1 MISRIS
7 LGLYRVC
14 NGWVAALATLIFFVF
29 SGTWL
34 PSQGKAA
41 DVYTNGFPA
50 PDTTFTYYTAA
61 DLQTWFAGYGATGR
75 ADYVQARYTFDLAW
89 PLVYTFFLVAVLSWL
104 RPKVT
109 GQTSR
114 WRMLNALPLL
124 VLACDYIENIM
135 GGILANSFPASNPL
149 LANTMAFF
157 TLTKW
162 VFITVAFVA
171 VAVTGILALVK
182 RFSKDKGELAHG

>member
-7 LGLYRVC
+7 LGLYRLC
-14 NGWVAALATLIFFVF
+14 NGWIAALATLIFFVF
-29 SGTWL
+29 SATWL

-41 DVYTNGFPA
+41 EVYTNGFPS
-50 PDTTFTYYTAA
+50 PDTSFSYYTAI
-61 DLQTWFAGYGATGR
+61 DLQTWFAGYGAVGR
-75 ADYVQARYTFDLAW
+75 ADYAQARYTFDLAW

-104 RPKVT
+104 LPNVT
-109 GQTSR
+109 VPTSR
-114 WRMLNALPLL
+114 WRLINVVPLL
-124 VLACDYIENIM
+124 ALACDYVENIM
-135 GGILANSFPASNPL
+135 GGILASSFPTSNPL

-171 VAVTGILALVK
+171 VAVTGILALIK
-182 RFSKDKGELAHG
+182 RFSKDKGEVAHG

>member
-1 MISRIS
+1 VISRIS
-7 LGLYRVC
+7 LGLYRLC
-14 NGWVAALATLIFFVF
+14 NGWIAALATLIFFVF
-29 SGTWL
+29 SGTLL

-41 DVYTNGFPA
+41 EVYSNGFPA
-50 PDTTFTYYTAA
+50 PDTTFMYYTAV
-61 DLQTWFAGYGATGR
+61 DLQTWFAGYGAAGR

-104 RPKVT
+104 LPKAT
-109 GQTSR
+109 APTSR
-114 WRMLNALPLL
+114 WRLINAAPLL
-124 VLACDYIENIM
+124 ALACDYIENIM

-157 TLTKW
+157 SLTKW
-162 VFITVAFVA
+162 FFITVAFVA
-171 VAVTGILALVK
+171 VAVTGIVALIK

>member
-7 LGLYRVC
+7 LGLYRLC
-14 NGWVAALATLIFFVF
+14 NGWIVALATLIFFVF
-29 SGTWL
+29 SATWL

-41 DVYTNGFPA
+41 EVYTNGFPS
-50 PDTTFTYYTAA
+50 PDTSFSYYTAI
-61 DLQTWFAGYGATGR
+61 DLQTWFAGYGAVGR
-75 ADYVQARYTFDLAW
+75 ADYAQARYTFDLAW

-104 RPKVT
+104 LPKVT
-109 GQTSR
+109 VPTSR
-114 WRMLNALPLL
+114 WRLINVVPLL
-124 VLACDYIENIM
+124 ALACDYVENIM
-135 GGILANSFPASNPL
+135 GGILASSFPTSNPL

-171 VAVTGILALVK
+171 VAVTGILALIK
-182 RFSKDKGELAHG
+182 RFSKDKGEVAHG